1 MISLNEGGGSS
12 CHEFMSWV
20 HVMSSCSW
28 VHVMSSCS
36 WNEKKMFCWFKK
48 NVFLGKYSE
57 EKAKSIFSQVSS
69 GICYMV
75 KYLYFG
81 LDAID
86 LDWDFDDFQNVST
99 NWFVFINISNN

>member
-1 MISLNEGGGSS
+1 MSWVHVMSS

-20 HVMSSCSW
+20 HVHEFMSW
-28 VHVMSSCS
+28 VHVHEMK
-36 WNEKKMFCWFKK
+36 KKMFCWLKK